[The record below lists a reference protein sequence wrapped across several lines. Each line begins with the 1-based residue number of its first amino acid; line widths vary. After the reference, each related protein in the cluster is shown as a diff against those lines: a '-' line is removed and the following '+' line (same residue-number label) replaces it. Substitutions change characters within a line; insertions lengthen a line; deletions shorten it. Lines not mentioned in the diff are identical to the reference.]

1 MLVKVLR
8 SVKRLKQTAPIHNYT
23 TQIEPLS
30 TFSVTP
36 GLFLCIYIWYIFLN
50 KNSIMLYTLFYKL
63 FLLT

>member
-23 TQIEPLS
+23 TQIEPLL

-36 GLFLCIYIWYIFLN
+36 GLFLCIYMLYIF
-50 KNSIMLYTLFYKL
+50 KQK
-63 FLLT
+63 